1 MAANISCLLSMPVFQ
16 LDSLVHGL
24 LNNGVNC
31 RRGVLESD
39 VDKTL
44 QPYYE
49 RWLRN
54 RDGFVKVD
62 NSYVDYIGIEEVMRM
77 GPFFDIFC
85 LVKNLNV
92 TDSDRNAHGLVSCY
106 PQFIFRNEKIISLGW
121 TGGLLSHF
129 LARDDAVLRSIELI
143 PAGEE
148 FAKLFVRA
156 ADFCCI
162 IQTQVWEPSGLI
174 SIYPLIDRIGYNI
187 RNLLKIL
194 HLGETAE
201 T

>member
-1 MAANISCLLSMPVFQ
+1 MPVFQ
-16 LDSLVHGL
+16 IDSLIDGL
-24 LNNGVNC
+24 MSIGVNC
-31 RRGVLESD
+31 RRGMLEYD
-39 VDKTL
+39 VEREL

-54 RDGFVKVD
+54 RDGFAKID
-62 NSYVDYIGIEEVMRM
+62 GSCIDYIGIEEVMRM

-85 LVKNLNV
+85 LVKNLSIAS
-92 TDSDRNAHGLVSCY
+92 SDRNAHELVSCY
-106 PQFIFRNEKIISLGW
+106 PQFIFRNGKIISLGW
-121 TGGLLSHF
+121 TGGLLSHY
-129 LARDDAVLRSIELI
+129 LARDGTLFRSIEKI

-162 IQTQVWEPSGLI
+162 IQTQVWEPSGVV
-174 SIYPLIDRIGYNI
+174 SIYPLISQIGCNI
-187 RNLLKIL
+187 KNLLKL
-194 HLGETAE
+194 VHLGEKTE